1 MLSDLRH
8 GFRMLLKSPGF
19 TTVAVL
25 ALALGIGANTAIF
38 SLVDAVLLR
47 QPAVEDPDR
56 LVELYSYDSR
66 APFENPIQWTLYQ
79 DYVYY
84 RDHNQ
89 VFSGLAASRLHSEF
103 PLRLGERVEF
113 VRGGIVSGN
122 YFDVLGVKALL
133 GRTFLPEEDRTAGT
147 HPVAVISYSL
157 WHRLF
162 DSDSQA
168 VGKQLILKGHSFT
181 VIGVMPKAFSETSLN
196 WSPEIWVP
204 IMMQPQVAPTLR
216 GLDPLNERDYRLRW
230 FAVTGRLK
238 PRVSLEQA
246 QTALKTLAR
255 QLELTYPKTNQGV
268 TINLLPMS
276 EARIWMSSRGRIAS
290 TLGIL
295 SALVGL
301 VLLIACANV
310 ANLQLARAWVRQR
323 EIAVRLSLGASR
335 RRVLRQLLTESLLL
349 SLLGATLGI
358 LLAVGLLRI
367 LSTFEQPFQVP
378 IELNTRLDGRVLSF
392 TLLLSLVTGVVFG
405 LVPAWQASKCQLVTA
420 LKEGGASSG
429 YRKSYLR
436 SGLLIFQVILS
447 MVSLIGA
454 GLFVKDIQR
463 LWAIHPGFNTDKV
476 LLVSFNL
483 YALGY
488 SQDKGLRFYQGVVEK
503 VRAIPG
509 VKSVSLADEILPS
522 YSQSLT
528 LVAPEPETGK
538 PEGKL
543 VMECNNILPGYF
555 EVMEIPI
562 LEGRDF
568 DSHDDDR
575 SPYVMIINET
585 AARHFWPG
593 QNPLGKRLKFV
604 EDVGYSEAEVVGVV
618 RDVKYKELWEKPRPY
633 LFFPVTQAYDPDTT
647 LHVKTSVDPLS
658 LVAAVRRQ
666 VQALDANVPT
676 GKITTLDHHLQTQL
690 SQPRLAA
697 WFSGMLGIVAL
708 ILAAS
713 GIYALV
719 AYAVVQRTR
728 EIGIRMAL
736 GAQKHNVLR
745 LVMGQAMVHVCGG
758 AVAGLILALSFGRL
772 IAGSLH
778 QVSPNSPYILVGI
791 TLLLAVVSLLACYIP
806 ARRATKVDPMVALRY
821 E

>member
-1 MLSDLRH
+1 
-8 GFRMLLKSPGF
+8 G
-19 TTVAVL
+19 T
-25 ALALGIGANTAIF
+25 NAI
-38 SLVDAVLLR
+38 AA
-47 QPAVEDPDR
+47 PA
-56 LVELYSYDSR
+56 
-66 APFENPIQWTLYQ
+66 
-79 DYVYY
+79 
-84 RDHNQ
+84 
-89 VFSGLAASRLHSEF
+89 
-103 PLRLGERVEF
+103 
-113 VRGGIVSGN
+113 
-122 YFDVLGVKALL
+122 
-133 GRTFLPEEDRTAGT
+133 
-147 HPVAVISYSL
+147 
-157 WHRLF
+157 
-162 DSDSQA
+162 
-168 VGKQLILKGHSFT
+168 
-181 VIGVMPKAFSETSLN
+181 M
-196 WSPEIWVP
+196 WVP
-204 IMMQPQVAPTLR
+204 YMTYPVTTNGFFRELIEPNSRR
-216 GLDPLNERDYRLRW
+216 GLVFN
-230 FAVTGRLK
+230 VTGRLK
-238 PRVSLEQA
+238 AGMSVQQADANLKTIAKQLEQEYPNENKGRNVTLVPLA
-246 QTALKTLAR
+246 QA
-255 QLELTYPKTNQGV
+255 
-268 TINLLPMS
+268 TINPGFRSNLVLAGALLMT
-276 EARIWMSSRGRIAS
+276 I
-290 TLGIL
+290 
-295 SALVGL
+295 VGL

-555 EVMEIPI
+555 EVMEIP
-562 LEGRDF
+562 
-568 DSHDDDR
+568 
-575 SPYVMIINET
+575 
-585 AARHFWPG
+585 
-593 QNPLGKRLKFV
+593 
-604 EDVGYSEAEVVGVV
+604 
-618 RDVKYKELWEKPRPY
+618 
-633 LFFPVTQAYDPDTT
+633 
-647 LHVKTSVDPLS
+647 
-658 LVAAVRRQ
+658 
-666 VQALDANVPT
+666 
-676 GKITTLDHHLQTQL
+676 
-690 SQPRLAA
+690 
-697 WFSGMLGIVAL
+697 
-708 ILAAS
+708 
-713 GIYALV
+713 
-719 AYAVVQRTR
+719 
-728 EIGIRMAL
+728 
-736 GAQKHNVLR
+736 
-745 LVMGQAMVHVCGG
+745 
-758 AVAGLILALSFGRL
+758 
-772 IAGSLH
+772 
-778 QVSPNSPYILVGI
+778 
-791 TLLLAVVSLLACYIP
+791 
-806 ARRATKVDPMVALRY
+806 
-821 E
+821 